1 MHQQLV
7 FTNITHRRKG
17 RAKWR
22 VHHLLLSQGSEGS
35 IDLQS
40 VGACRGLIVFI
51 RVCVR
56 SEEWI
61 SHYMLLCAKQCGLYE
76 PSTADTR
83 KKIYQ
88 TDNDRECCYCK
99 NKIYLYLIW
108 EHRSKQTH
116 SKVRLHQFH
125 RVAGF
130 LCHLLLDF
138 TIRRYNS
145 TRVALLSS
153 FFKKTKQK
161 KPHLLVEVSADQVFL
176 ASLYASM
183 ASSLGHPM
191 STPVETMH
199 I

>member
-1 MHQQLV
+1 MKGAPLVTVTGINRPAECWCVSRTNRVYQGVREVRGVDKPLYAIMCQAMWSVWAKHSRHQKE
-7 FTNITHRRKG
+7 NI
-17 RAKWR
+17 
-22 VHHLLLSQGSEGS
+22 S
-35 IDLQS
+35 
-40 VGACRGLIVFI
+40 
-51 RVCVR
+51 
-56 SEEWI
+56 
-61 SHYMLLCAKQCGLYE
+61 
-76 PSTADTR
+76 
-83 KKIYQ
+83 
-88 TDNDRECCYCK
+88 DNDRECCYCK

-176 ASLYASM
+176 ASLCASM

>member
-1 MHQQLV
+1 MKGAPLVTVTGIRGINRPAECWCVSRTNRVYQGVREVRGVDKPLYAIMCQAMWSVWAKHSRHQKE
-7 FTNITHRRKG
+7 NI
-17 RAKWR
+17 
-22 VHHLLLSQGSEGS
+22 S
-35 IDLQS
+35 
-40 VGACRGLIVFI
+40 
-51 RVCVR
+51 
-56 SEEWI
+56 
-61 SHYMLLCAKQCGLYE
+61 
-76 PSTADTR
+76 
-83 KKIYQ
+83 
-88 TDNDRECCYCK
+88 DNDRECCYCK

-145 TRVALLSS
+145 TRIALLSS

-183 ASSLGHPM
+183 ASSLGHPI

>member
-1 MHQQLV
+1 M
-7 FTNITHRRKG
+7 
-17 RAKWR
+17 
-22 VHHLLLSQGSEGS
+22 HHLLLSQGSEGS

-61 SHYMLLCAKQCGLYE
+61 SHYMLLCAKHSRHQKE
-76 PSTADTR
+76 NIS
-83 KKIYQ
+83 
-88 TDNDRECCYCK
+88 DNDRECCYCK

-161 KPHLLVEVSADQVFL
+161 KTPSPGRGVSRSGFSCELICLHGIESGSPHEH
-176 ASLYASM
+176 ASGNYAYLM
-183 ASSLGHPM
+183 QFH
-191 STPVETMH
+191 
-199 I
+199 

>member
-1 MHQQLV
+1 MKGAPLVTVTGIRGINRPAECWCVSRTNRVYQGVREVRGVDKPLYAIMCQAMWSVWAKHSRHQKE
-7 FTNITHRRKG
+7 NI
-17 RAKWR
+17 
-22 VHHLLLSQGSEGS
+22 S
-35 IDLQS
+35 
-40 VGACRGLIVFI
+40 
-51 RVCVR
+51 
-56 SEEWI
+56 
-61 SHYMLLCAKQCGLYE
+61 
-76 PSTADTR
+76 
-83 KKIYQ
+83 
-88 TDNDRECCYCK
+88 DNDRECCYCK

-161 KPHLLVEVSADQVFL
+161 TPPSPGRGVSRSGFSCELICLHGIESGSPHQH
-176 ASLYASM
+176 ASGNYAYLM
-183 ASSLGHPM
+183 QFH
-191 STPVETMH
+191 
-199 I
+199 

>member
-1 MHQQLV
+1 M
-7 FTNITHRRKG
+7 
-17 RAKWR
+17 
-22 VHHLLLSQGSEGS
+22 HHLLLSQGSEGS

-61 SHYMLLCAKQCGLYE
+61 SHYMLLCAKQCGLCE

-88 TDNDRECCYCK
+88 KMIESAVTVRTR
-99 NKIYLYLIW
+99 YLIW
-108 EHRSKQTH
+108 EHRSKQMH

-138 TIRRYNS
+138 TIKRYNS

-161 KPHLLVEVSADQVFL
+161 KTPSPLLEVSADQVFL
-176 ASLYASM
+176 ASFYASM